1 MATTA
6 SDLMQR
12 EPSVASPLWDVA
24 ELERAFFA
32 EGCSGFPVVRDG
44 ELVGVVSRSDLV
56 RRLALQHS
64 HQGMV
69 SDFFR
74 EFGSQD
80 AKEES
85 SIRRGETRALAENLT
100 GCTVA
105 DLMSPPTYVVDAD
118 APVQH
123 IAELLVRH
131 HIHRVP
137 VVTEGKLVGIVS
149 SLDLVALLAE
159 PT

>member
-1 MATTA
+1 
-6 SDLMQR
+6 
-12 EPSVASPLWDVA
+12 
-24 ELERAFFA
+24 
-32 EGCSGFPVVRDG
+32 
-44 ELVGVVSRSDLV
+44 
-56 RRLALQHS
+56 
-64 HQGMV
+64 
-69 SDFFR
+69 
-74 EFGSQD
+74 
-80 AKEES
+80 
-85 SIRRGETRALAENLT
+85 
-100 GCTVA
+100 
-105 DLMSPPTYVVDAD
+105 MSPATYVVDAD